1 MGVRTRT
8 MRTLLVAASGCA
20 PLNRERFLIV
30 LPRFHVGDTLPLQVG
45 EVCELPEGAARH
57 VQVLRMQPGG
67 QIQLFDGLGRECV
80 ARVTEMG
87 RKQVTVEIESA
98 LSVDRE
104 LPIKVTLAM
113 GMPANDRMDAL
124 IEKATE
130 LGVHAIQPLVCERSV
145 LRLDGDRAAKKVA
158 HWQAVAI
165 SACEQ
170 SGRAVVPEVRGVQT
184 LQNWLRAA
192 AGGAEARDARKGVL
206 SLRDAVSLRQWL
218 GAEAQAVRAG
228 QAQVD
233 TGFVFLSGPE
243 GGLSATEEQAALD
256 AGWTAITLGA
266 RVLRADT
273 APLAALSVMAS
284 LYETGRATGY
294 EAGGE
299 T

>member
-1 MGVRTRT
+1 

-87 RKQVTVEIESA
+87 RKQVAVEIESA

-145 LRLDGDRAAKKVA
+145 LRLDGERAAKKVA

-184 LQNWLRAA
+184 LQNWLRVAT
-192 AGGAEARDARKGVL
+192 GDAEARKGVL

-218 GAEAQAVRAG
+218 GAEAQAVSEG
-228 QAQVD
+228 QAKVEG
-233 TGFVFLSGPE
+233 GFVFLSGPE

-284 LYETGRATGY
+284 LYETGY

-299 T
+299 A

>member
-1 MGVRTRT
+1 MGRLTRT
-8 MRTLLVAASGCA
+8 MHILLVAASGCA
-20 PLNRERFLIV
+20 PIHRERFLIV
-30 LPRFHVGDTLPLQVG
+30 LPRFHVGDALPLQVG
-45 EVCELPEGAARH
+45 EVCELPDGAARH

-67 QIQLFDGLGRECV
+67 QIQLFDGQGRECV
-80 ARVTEMG
+80 ARVIEMG
-87 RKQVTVEIESA
+87 RKQVTVEIEA
-98 LSVDRE
+98 PLSVDRE

-170 SGRAVVPEVRGVQT
+170 SGRAVAPEVRGVQT
-184 LQNWLRAA
+184 LQSWLQASA
-192 AGGAEARDARKGVL
+192 EDAGLRDARKGVL
-206 SLRDAVSLRQWL
+206 SLREAMSLRQWL
-218 GAEAQAVRAG
+218 GAEAQAVREG
-228 QAQVD
+228 Q
-233 TGFVFLSGPE
+233 TKLEGGFVFLSGPE
-243 GGLSATEEQAALD
+243 GGLSTTEEQSALE

-284 LYETGRATGY
+284 LYETGSETGRK
-294 EAGGE
+294 

>member
-1 MGVRTRT
+1 

-87 RKQVTVEIESA
+87 RKQVAVEIESA

-145 LRLDGDRAAKKVA
+145 LRLDGERAAKKVA

-184 LQNWLRAA
+184 LQNWLRVAT
-192 AGGAEARDARKGVL
+192 GDAEARKGVL

-218 GAEAQAVRAG
+218 GAEAQAVSEG
-228 QAQVD
+228 QAKVEG
-233 TGFVFLSGPE
+233 GFVFLSGPE

-284 LYETGRATGY
+284 LYETGY
-294 EAGGE
+294 EAGSE
-299 T
+299 A

>member
-1 MGVRTRT
+1 M
-8 MRTLLVAASGCA
+8 
-20 PLNRERFLIV
+20 

-87 RKQVTVEIESA
+87 RKQVAVEIESA

-145 LRLDGDRAAKKVA
+145 LRLDGERAAKKVA

-184 LQNWLRAA
+184 LQNWLRVAT
-192 AGGAEARDARKGVL
+192 GDAEARKGVL

-218 GAEAQAVRAG
+218 GAEAQAVSEG
-228 QAQVD
+228 QAKVEG
-233 TGFVFLSGPE
+233 GFVFLSGPE

-284 LYETGRATGY
+284 LYETGY
-294 EAGGE
+294 EAGSE
-299 T
+299 A

>member
-1 MGVRTRT
+1 MGAHTRT

-67 QIQLFDGLGRECV
+67 QIQLFDGQGRECM

-184 LQNWLRAA
+184 LQNWLRVAT
-192 AGGAEARDARKGVL
+192 GDAEARKGVL

-218 GAEAQAVRAG
+218 GAEAQAVSEG
-228 QAQVD
+228 QAKVEG
-233 TGFVFLSGPE
+233 GFVFLSGPE
-243 GGLSATEEQAALD
+243 GGLSATEEQAPLD

-284 LYETGRATGY
+284 LYETGSATGY